1 MCLASAFAEEGKDG
15 PACVPRGK
23 SRNADC
29 TVRPGGRHSRQV
41 ERLACKPIYHAALRT
56 AVFFAGKRSTLRWH
70 VQRAP
75 SGIAAHCIG
84 TCSALHIPARFCSFA
99 KRVAP
104 ARLPCG
110 ICMKNERHKP
120 DQREASDDQRKA
132 SERPTNATAHPLPLQ
147 YFVAHSHLSWP
158 GDLYK
163 SREKANFASAYT

>member
-23 SRNADC
+23 SRNADR
-29 TVRPGGRHSRQV
+29 TVRPGGMHSRQV
-41 ERLACKPIYHAALRT
+41 ERPACKPTCHAALRT

-70 VQRAP
+70 VQRTP
-75 SGIAAHCIG
+75 SDIAAHCIG
-84 TCSALHIPARFCSFA
+84 TCSALHIPAHFCSFA

-110 ICMKNERHKP
+110 IGMKNERHTP
-120 DQREASDDQRKA
+120 DQRKA
-132 SERPTNATAHPLPLQ
+132 SARPTNATAHPLPPQ
-147 YFVAHSHLSWP
+147 FFVAHSHLSWP

-163 SREKANFASAYT
+163 SREKANFASTYT